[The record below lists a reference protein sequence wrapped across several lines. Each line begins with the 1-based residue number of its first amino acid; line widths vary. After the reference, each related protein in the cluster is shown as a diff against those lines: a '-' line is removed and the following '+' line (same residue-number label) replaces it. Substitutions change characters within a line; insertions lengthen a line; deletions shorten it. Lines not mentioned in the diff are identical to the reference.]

1 MTLLI
6 IIAMILTLSLVGSR
20 SSSKALEV
28 LDSGLQRQNKVTF
41 ASIKKQVW
49 YNTPLGKW
57 RKTLWITSKN

>member
-6 IIAMILTLSLVGSR
+6 IIAMILALSLGGAR
-20 SSSKALEV
+20 SSARALEV
-28 LDSGLQRQNKVTF
+28 LDSSLQRQNKVTF

-49 YNTPLGKW
+49 YNTPLGRW

>member
-20 SSSKALEV
+20 SSTKALEV
-28 LDSGLQRQNKVTF
+28 LDSSLQRQNKVTF

-57 RKTLWITSKN
+57 RKALWITSKN